1 MMTLQTIPATLVA
14 LLTPFAG
21 VFSRPGFENFQ
32 ALVVGWILCPG
43 RHTISR
49 VIQASAGMTRGPKHH
64 TAFYRFFSRA
74 GWSVDAL
81 GRILLD
87 LLLPFTGSEVVLL
100 VDDTLCHRG
109 GPHLFGAAMH
119 HDALRSTYTRGSAGG
134 RTVCFAFGHNW
145 VVLAL
150 AVTPPWNPQ
159 RRFAIPI
166 LFRLYRSKKRTP
178 SAQYRKRT
186 ELAAELIRLVLDA
199 LPEGHPVHL
208 VGDAEYAC
216 QTLVRSLPP
225 HVHFTGPMTMDAALY
240 AEPTPYRGIGR
251 PRVKGVRLASPEKL
265 AQSRGTPWRTITVR
279 IYGRKVSLQVKTC
292 DCLWYTVAATRL
304 VRVVLTHDPKG
315 RLKDRAYFSTDPH
328 RSAQDILRVF
338 SFRWE
343 IEVAFRNTKQTL
355 GLQDAQNG
363 WWRRAAHAP
372 KARKREGPHPKGT
385 RGMRAIE
392 HTLPIGFLA
401 YALVLLWYFQH
412 GSPNKDVARA
422 RRDAPWYVKKTE
434 PSFADMLVA
443 LRRSIWSQRLSAHPP
458 PGRLPQQLEPQ
469 LPDWALA
476 A

>member
-1 MMTLQTIPATLVA
+1 MTLHAIPATLLA
-14 LLTPFAG
+14 LLSPFAG

-49 VIQASAGMTRGPKHH
+49 VIQASATLWQQPKHH

-74 GWSVDAL
+74 RWSVDAL
-81 GRILLD
+81 GHALIQ
-87 LLLPFTGSEVVLL
+87 LLLPFAGPEVVVL

-119 HDALRSTYTRGSAGG
+119 HDALRSTYMRGAAGA
-134 RTVCFAFGHNW
+134 RTVSFAFGHNW
-145 VVLAL
+145 VVLAI
-150 AVTPPWNPQ
+150 AVTPPWNTE
-159 RRFAIPI
+159 RRFAIPV

-178 SAQYRKRT
+178 AAQYRKRT
-186 ELAAELIRLVLDA
+186 ELAAELLRLVLDA
-199 LPEGHPVHL
+199 LPDGHPVHV

-216 QTLVRSLPP
+216 QTLVRSLSAQ
-225 HVHFTGPMTMDAALY
+225 VHFTGPMTMNAALY
-240 AEPTPYRGIGR
+240 AKPKPYRGMGR
-251 PRVKGVRLASPEKL
+251 PRVKGARLASPEEL
-265 AQSRGTPWRTITVR
+265 ARSRSTPWRTITAC
-279 IYGRKVSLQVKTC
+279 IYGRKVSIQVKTR
-292 DCLWYTVAATRL
+292 DCLWYTVAGTRL

-315 RLKDRAYFSTDPH
+315 RLKDRAYFSTDTH
-328 RSAQDILRVF
+328 RSAEAILRVF

-363 WWRRAAHAP
+363 WWRRRAHAP
-372 KARKREGPHPKGT
+372 KPRQRAGPNPKGQC
-385 RGMRAIE
+385 GMNAIS

-412 GSPNKDVARA
+412 GNPTKDVALA
-422 RRDAPWYVKKTE
+422 RREAPWYAHKAE

-443 LRRSIWSQRLSAHPP
+443 IRRSIWKQRLTAHPP
-458 PGRLPQQLEPQ
+458 QGRLPEKSELM
-469 LPDWALA
+469 LPSWALA